1 MSEQLHIM
9 QYVGDCT
16 FWGGR
21 EQHIL
26 DLCSGL
32 VKRGQRVT
40 ALLPPNKVLQ
50 ERFSAFG
57 HGETLILTMRGKA
70 RLQALTTLADYI
82 KREKV
87 DVIHAHSTKDVWF
100 AWAASKLAGR
110 GKCVLTRHIIT
121 PLKQDFIH
129 KWLFKQLDK
138 IICPSQLVRDELH
151 KQAPWLPQS
160 LSAAVYN
167 GIDTER
173 FLTSTPRSLRQ
184 LVDPDESHLLVG
196 YVGRLGPEKGVEYL
210 IRAVKQVFRTEQ
222 AIKLVIIG
230 HGEQAYLEQ
239 LRTEAAELGDA
250 VVFLP
255 FTTDV
260 PDVMQSIDVLVL
272 PCVWQEVFGLVLCE
286 AMVCAKVVV
295 TTTNGAQREI
305 ITDGENGLFIPS
317 ADSEALAEVLRKLL
331 CGEIDRRAM
340 GDKARQRVLEC
351 FSQESMLDKLLTQ
364 YYDLS
369 DKA

>member
-1 MSEQLHIM
+1 MEKQLHIL

-26 DLCSGL
+26 DLCAGL
-32 VKRGQRVT
+32 IKRGQRVT
-40 ALLPPNKVLQ
+40 VLFPPNAQLQ
-50 ERFSAFG
+50 ERFSTPG
-57 HGETLILTMRGKA
+57 HGEMLVLPMRGLDRWKTA
-70 RLQALTTLADYI
+70 WKLAQYM

-87 DVIHAHSTKDVWF
+87 DIFHAHATKDGWIGLV
-100 AWAASKLAGR
+100 ASLLAGR
-110 GKCVLTRHIIT
+110 GKGVLTRHIIT
-121 PLKQDFIH
+121 PLKQDLIH
-129 KWLFKQLDK
+129 RWLFRQLHK
-138 IICPSQLVRDELH
+138 IICPSQLVREELH
-151 KQAPWLPQS
+151 RQAPWLPKRFS
-160 LSAAVYN
+160 TVVYN
-167 GIDTER
+167 GIDTAR
-173 FLTSTPRSLRQ
+173 FLTATPRCLRKRIDSDERH
-184 LVDPDESHLLVG
+184 LVVG

-210 IRAVKQVFRTEQ
+210 IRAVTQVFPTNNNV
-222 AIKLVIIG
+222 KLVIIG

-239 LRTEAAELGDA
+239 LKIEAANLGEA
-250 VVFLP
+250 VIFLP

-272 PCVWQEVFGLVLCE
+272 PCVWREVFGLVLCE
-286 AMVCAKVVV
+286 AMACEKVVI

-340 GDKARQRVLEC
+340 GEKARQRVLES
-351 FSQESMLDKLLTQ
+351 FSQEQMLDKLLTQ
-364 YYDLS
+364 YRDLT